1 MTKIKYRKKS
11 KKNQIRIEFIS
22 NSKNDVNRGCFKR
35 DLKLATSEKYSSLW
49 VSTFPEPEGVNSW
62 LPAVASMFFF
72 AILESIDAVFIAVHA
87 SIAFRSRWNIFS
99 VMIIVTYLSFFNN

>member
-11 KKNQIRIEFIS
+11 KKNQIRMEFIS

-35 DLKLATSEKYSSLW
+35 DLKLATSEKYSSRW
-49 VSTFPEPEGVNSW
+49 VSTFPDPVGVKSW

-87 SIAFRSRWNIFS
+87 SIAFRSRWNTFS
-99 VMIIVTYLSFFNN
+99 VMIITTYLSFFL